1 MTVNQRATVNEAA
14 SPVDPDTNDDRLASG
29 RVTLLA
35 LLAVCATAVPV
46 TALAQTA
53 AGAPAPPVT
62 DTAPAAPPSTLF
74 VQRDQLQT
82 AIVKRD
88 AKRVAAFIRSG
99 MDLNFNFNDLAPRQ
113 RTGESPLTM
122 AINREHLE
130 IARLL
135 LEAKA
140 DPNRND
146 DFGRRPIHCA
156 KSAEAVRLL
165 AQFGADPN
173 GLDATGRSAIV
184 NAVEHGDV
192 RALDM
197 LLANGARL
205 DAPIKGSDL
214 FARAIEWRHPDLIP
228 VLLEHGA
235 NPSSPP
241 TQALWLLIENGDTE
255 RALLL
260 IRSGADVDARNDR
273 DWLLTRALFRQR
285 WEIAEALIDAGAK
298 VQLPDTPGCGRQF
311 RDCPSIQLARFAT
324 FNPPTLAK
332 LKAKGLDLDA
342 SGPDGHTA
350 LTSII
355 VERPMAIRAVA
366 AGTAAA
372 VAQNATTGEA
382 VVKSTQPSAP
392 TREIPAADN
401 PARVKTLLAAG
412 ANPNKKYQTLT
423 PLMLAVAL
431 QDKPMGMTDALIARG
446 ARIEFDEIIPKPSAE
461 TALADRA
468 GTPHPGPLPQG
479 ERGRSTPDRNDALPL
494 AEIAGNRQGELTGMR
509 VGPLTWAVL
518 CRRPDVALQ
527 LLERDRKITSA
538 DRDLLYFAAFAG
550 YWDLVI
556 GALPHT
562 KEVDAANRADVTP
575 LMLAADAGHIDAVRA
590 LLAAGAKVNARS
602 ARHWPPL
609 LEQKPLEDFP
619 AALAGHSP
627 SKPKLVGGYTAL
639 RVAQEKGHTEVAHL
653 LVAAGGKE

>member
-1 MTVNQRATVNEAA
+1 MIYLDSGRATLFA
-14 SPVDPDTNDDRLASG
+14 
-29 RVTLLA
+29 LLA
-35 LLAVCATAVPV
+35 LCAAVLPV
-46 TALAQTA
+46 TVLAQAA
-53 AGAPAPPVT
+53 AGAPAPPAT
-62 DTAPAAPPSTLF
+62 DTAAAAPTSALS
-74 VQRDQLQT
+74 VQRDELQM

-88 AKRVAAFIRSG
+88 ARQVAAFIRSG

-146 DFGRRPIHCA
+146 AFGRGPIHCA

-165 AQFGADPN
+165 VQFGADPN
-173 GLDATGRSAIV
+173 GLDTTGRSAVV
-184 NAVEHGDV
+184 NAVEHGDA

-214 FARAIEWRHPDLIP
+214 FARAIEWRHPELIP

-235 NPSSPP
+235 NPRSPP

-273 DWLLTRALFRQR
+273 DWLLTRALFRRR
-285 WEIAEALIDAGAK
+285 WEIAEAMIGAGAK
-298 VQLPDTPGCGRQF
+298 LQLPDTPGCGRQF

-342 SGPDGHTA
+342 AGPDGHTA

-366 AGTAAA
+366 ASTAAA
-372 VAQNATTGEA
+372 VAQNPATGET

-392 TREIPAADN
+392 AREIPAPDN
-401 PARVKTLLAAG
+401 AARVKALLAAG
-412 ANPNKKYQTLT
+412 ADPNKRYQTLT

-431 QDKPMGMTDALIARG
+431 QGKPVAMTDALIGHG
-446 ARIEFDEIIPKPSAE
+446 ARIEFQETIAKPSAE
-461 TALADRA
+461 TPLVERA
-468 GTPHPGPLPQG
+468 GTPHPSALPQG
-479 ERGRSTPDRNDALPL
+479 ERGRSALDRDESLAL
-494 AEIAGNRQGELTGMR
+494 AEIAGNGQGELTGMR

-518 CRRPDVALQ
+518 CRRPDIALQ

-538 DRDLLYFAAFAG
+538 DRDLLYFGALAG
-550 YWDLVI
+550 YWELVI
-556 GALPHT
+556 GALAYT

-575 LMLAADAGHIDAVRA
+575 LMLAADAGHVDAVRA

-602 ARHWPPL
+602 AKHWPPL

-627 SKPKLVGGYTAL
+627 AKPRLVGGYTAL
-639 RVAQEKGHTEVAHL
+639 RAAQEKGHTEVAHL